1 MTISLEE
8 TSALADGLEV
18 AVESGWSGAVTI
30 TQETSVLGRNPAHVG
45 SFGAARE
52 RLAAVV
58 VPPRRP
64 GSPGSTPRRPFGL
77 MYTRA
82 YVSVMR
88 IERWPN
94 NAAIASRLMLRL
106 IIRVA
111 SV

>member
-30 TQETSVLGRNPAHVG
+30 TRETSVLGRNPAHVG

-58 VPPRRP
+58 ARLD
-64 GSPGSTPRRPFGL
+64 GL
-77 MYTRA
+77 GHPEAVLGNR
-82 YVSVMR
+82 SV
-88 IERWPN
+88 
-94 NAAIASRLMLRL
+94 
-106 IIRVA
+106 
-111 SV
+111 